1 VVTAARIV
9 VGPLLRYVGETE
21 ATIWIETD
29 RPCQVQIQA
38 EGARS
43 EPQPTWG
50 IHGHHYALVVVTG
63 LQPGTATPYSVE
75 LDGALAWPPPDGV
88 LPPSV
93 IRALDGRDTIR
104 LAFGSCRR
112 AAPYDEEG
120 FKNFGADALAAL
132 ANRIMAADDDRP
144 DAVLF
149 VGDQIYADMPST
161 QMRDRLRDAH
171 DKDPT
176 SHPEIRDEVQNFEEY
191 TWLYAE
197 SWTTPEVRWLLSTV
211 PTCMILDDH
220 DLQDDWNSSWS
231 WREEKSHEPWWRD
244 RVVGALSSY
253 WVYQHLGNL
262 SPRQLEADAMYR
274 EIREAADDNVRTKA
288 LEEFAWAA
296 DGNPDFARWS
306 FYRDFGHVR
315 LVVVD
320 SRLSRHLDPDARS
333 MLGDTEWAWFVEH
346 ANTSVEHLLIGT
358 TLPFL
363 MLPGVHHLE
372 GWNEATAQGA
382 WGRAYGRV
390 AELARRAVDLEH
402 WPAFRRSFDAMVKLI
417 EDVASRADAPATVLI
432 LSGDVHCSYVSR
444 AHTPALD
451 RSRTRV
457 YQLVMSPF
465 RNPLE
470 AGIRAVTRLFNRP
483 TAARVCHALARH
495 AGVTE
500 PNIRWSID
508 KGPWFSNGVMTV
520 VLEGRRA
527 FLEVDRAVSRGGR
540 QMLVRRLQV
549 PLN

>member
-1 VVTAARIV
+1 VTAARIV

-21 ATIWIETD
+21 ATIWVETD
-29 RPCQVQIQA
+29 RPCLVHVRA
-38 EGARS
+38 AGASS
-43 EPQPTWG
+43 EPEPTWG

-63 LQPGTATPYSVE
+63 LQPGTTTPYTIE
-75 LDGALAWPPPDGV
+75 LDGAPAWPLPNSG

-93 IRALDGRDTIR
+93 IRTLGGREALR

-112 AAPYDEEG
+112 AAPYDEFG
-120 FKNFGADALAAL
+120 LKKFGADALAAL
-132 ANRIMAADDDRP
+132 ANRIIASQGDRP
-144 DAVLF
+144 DALLF
-149 VGDQIYADMPST
+149 VGDQVYADMPST
-161 QMRDRLRDAH
+161 QMQDRLRAAH
-171 DKDPT
+171 DNTAT

-231 WREEKSHEPWWRD
+231 WRQEKSREPWWRD
-244 RVVGALSSY
+244 RAVGALASY

-262 SPRQLEADAMYR
+262 SPGELAVNATYR
-274 EIREAADDNVRTKA
+274 EIRDAADDDVRTKV
-288 LEEFAWAA
+288 LEQFAWAA

-306 FYRDFGHVR
+306 FYRDFGPAR

-320 SRLSRHLDPDARS
+320 ARLSRHLDPDARA
-333 MLGDTEWAWFVEH
+333 MLGDGEWAWLVDQTKS
-346 ANTSVEHLLIGT
+346 NVEHLLIGT

-402 WPAFRRSFDAMVKLI
+402 WPAFRRSFDAMVELI
-417 EDVASRADAPATVLI
+417 EEVASRADAPATVLV

-444 AHTPALD
+444 AHTPVLD
-451 RSRTRV
+451 RSRTKV

-470 AGIRAVTRLFNRP
+470 AGIRAVTRLFNTR

-495 AGVTE
+495 AGVME

-520 VLEGRRA
+520 VLQGPRA
-527 FLEVDRAVSRGGR
+527 YLEVDRASVRRGR
-540 QMLVRRLQV
+540 PVLVRRLLLR
-549 PLN
+549 LN